1 MFINHLLTIAKTIFG
16 KKNPRDSIS
25 NCFIVLSVHYRKI
38 VKKTIEHKYMCIL
51 HPISEKV
58 KSLSLYIVM

>member
-1 MFINHLLTIAKTIFG
+1 MFINHLLTIAKTIFV
-16 KKNPRDSIS
+16 KKKQGIQYL
-25 NCFIVLSVHYRKI
+25 IVLSVHYRTI

-58 KSLSLYIVM
+58 KSLSLYIVK